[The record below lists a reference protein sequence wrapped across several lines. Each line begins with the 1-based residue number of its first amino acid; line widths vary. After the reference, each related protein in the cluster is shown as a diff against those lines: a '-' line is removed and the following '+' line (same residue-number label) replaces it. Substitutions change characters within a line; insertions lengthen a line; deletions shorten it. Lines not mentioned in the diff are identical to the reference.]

1 MNIGTVGKCI
11 IALSLCLQAYLL
23 FQSEPTIKLFNQ
35 QLARLLSSCECMPV
49 EVALHVQQHFRF
61 VVIGLL
67 ASSVLMII
75 SRSVLPKIFALLGV
89 VAMFAIKNYPLGKLP
104 SIDDI
109 SFYQSLALVGGILYL
124 LGADN

>member
-23 FQSEPTIKLFNQ
+23 FQSELTIKLFDQ
-35 QLARLLSSCECMPV
+35 QLTRLLSSCECMPV
-49 EVALHVQQHFRF
+49 EVALHVQQYLRL

-89 VAMFAIKNYPLGKLP
+89 VVMFVIKNYPLGKLP
-104 SIDDI
+104 SIDDT
-109 SFYQSLALVGGILYL
+109 SFFQYLALVGGILYL

>member
-1 MNIGTVGKCI
+1 MNIGTAGKCI
-11 IALSLCLQAYLL
+11 IVFSLCLQAYLL
-23 FQSEPTIKLFNQ
+23 FQSELTIKLFNQ

-49 EVALHVQQHFRF
+49 EVALHVQEYLRL

-75 SRSVLPKIFALLGV
+75 SRSAFPKILALLGV
-89 VAMFAIKNYPLGKLP
+89 VAMFVIRNYPLSKLP
-104 SIDDI
+104 SIDNI

-124 LGADN
+124 FGADN